1 MWKRLHFHSLPA
13 LPRAVFLPSQPLA
26 ALDPVARIMHSGCRI
41 EQTGYTC
48 RLLDNGARMPG
59 PGLEVQFW
67 ILHLRVGIWET
78 GSSILGSGHSISIPG
93 HSILGIW
100 VQGTISEQNQ
110 QYLLN

>member
-78 GSSILGSGHSISIPG
+78 GSSIQNPRYRVPG
-93 HSILGIW
+93 IA
-100 VQGTISEQNQ
+100 
-110 QYLLN
+110 